1 MKIRIPLAVGWLL
14 LLGAAPFF
22 HGCVKMPASK
32 EYALEQTKALQAA
45 ADAVYGAALVFRR
58 NQTPGG
64 DHAYRLA
71 AQARQKAYDLNNRD
85 AAFMDSS
92 LSAFAGGAGSLLSSL
107 LPLVGGGGGALGL
120 AGIGM
125 ALLQSKKKAFY
136 AKLAAD
142 LKEMDKADSQAHYQK
157 TNGHS

>member
-1 MKIRIPLAVGWLL
+1 MGWLL

-32 EYALEQTKALQAA
+32 EYALAQTKALQAA
-45 ADAVYGAALVFRR
+45 TDAVYGAAIVFRR

-71 AQARQKAYDLNNRD
+71 TQARQKAYGLNDRD

-92 LSAFAGGAGSLLSSL
+92 LSAFAGTAGSLLSGL
-107 LPLVGGGGGALGL
+107 IPLIGGGGTAFGL
-120 AGIGM
+120 AGIGVAM
-125 ALLQSKKKAFY
+125 LQQKKKAFY

-142 LKEMDKADSQAHYQK
+142 LREMDREESENHYK
-157 TNGHS
+157 RNCKSG